1 MKSLV
6 IAAPLAFALC
16 MGPINHA
23 SAQGARTGLDIAL
36 NDVTCEQAD
45 MRVATS
51 LVRERLIVAAG
62 LAFDRDIFNALEGN
76 SLGALAATRTSG
88 PLFELLKRVSALMDP
103 NAPLLIGA
111 NPRFSL
117 KTTSNL
123 SPRDKAIEFLNGQTD
138 DVLITCVMAS
148 TPLQPVPVPAPGKRN
163 FIVADS
169 KNDLIKVPRDRAFAT
184 IGFEDDRITDTN
196 LFNMSIA
203 LAREPMRLAM
213 LNPRSQIS
221 WTPFLQYNRRTAPA
235 GREQVND
242 LTLGS
247 SFIVR
252 NPLRVGGVVGFAS
265 LAYQTDDQT
274 RAQVWIGDAL
284 VDFPRLGICT
294 RKDILG
300 WDMRCNVSLVLDYAD
315 VNDPGASRRLAS
327 LDRYFRVGP
336 NISMVAEQRFPIG
349 MISMNMSYFGRYDT
363 LSGEATGDLFSIG
376 TGFRPSPSSNFSLQ
390 TSYTVGTTLNTLV
403 DVDKVSVR
411 IGYRM

>member
-1 MKSLV
+1 MKSLLR
-6 IAAPLAFALC
+6 ATPLVLALC
-16 MGPINHA
+16 IGTANQA
-23 SAQGARTGLDIAL
+23 SAQGARTVLDVAL
-36 NDVTCEQAD
+36 SDVTCEQAD
-45 MRVATS
+45 MQIATS
-51 LVRERLIVAAG
+51 LVRERIILAGG
-62 LAFDRDIFNALEGN
+62 LAFDRDTFKAIEGN
-76 SLGALAATRTSG
+76 SLGTLAATRSTG
-88 PLFELLKRVSALMDP
+88 PLFELLKRVSVFLDP
-103 NAPLLIGA
+103 NAPLLIGSSS
-111 NPRFSL
+111 RFNI

-123 SPRDKAIEFLNGQTD
+123 APRDTAIAFLNGQISN
-138 DVLITCVMAS
+138 VLITCTMAS
-148 TPLQPVPVPAPGKRN
+148 TPPQPVPVPAPTKRTL
-163 FIVADS
+163 IVADS

-184 IGFEDDRITDTN
+184 IGFEDDRIADTN

-203 LAREPMRLAM
+203 LAREPMRLAV
-213 LNPRSQIS
+213 LNPKSHIS

-247 SFIVR
+247 SFIAR
-252 NPLRVGGVVGFAS
+252 NPLRIGGVVGFAS

-315 VNDPGASRRLAS
+315 VNDAGASRRLAI
-327 LDRYFRVGP
+327 LDRYFRIGP

-349 MISMNMSYFGRYDT
+349 MISMNISYFGRYDT